1 MSEKTVEVG
10 DAEVRIEETDDG
22 FEVTEVDDTDDID
35 DLQRHLIEIGVYGSN
50 EFLTPDEAPVSM
62 SPNCDIVLEHDY
74 LSHHEMQ
81 SIDNADTVLMGK
93 VKCHDGNVYVGLA
106 DKR

>member
-1 MSEKTVEVG
+1 MADKTVTIG
-10 DAEVRIEETDDG
+10 DTEIRIEETEDG
-22 FEVTEVDDTDDID
+22 FEAVEVEEDDIE
-35 DLQRHLIEIGVYGSN
+35 DLQRHLTDIGVYGSN